1 MAKGEE
7 RENRVQPLR
16 VLCDWGVTG
25 RESEAGIWVACEF
38 DGCERGSLEV
48 LKCEMQP
55 VNGTVDIFDRQHC
68 GF

>member
-1 MAKGEE
+1 MRLE
-7 RENRVQPLR
+7 RV
-16 VLCDWGVTG
+16 DAGVTGG
-25 RESEAGIWVACEF
+25 RESEAGIGVACEF

-55 VNGTVDIFDRQHC
+55 VNGTVDVFDCQNC

>member
-1 MAKGEE
+1 VRLE
-7 RENRVQPLR
+7 RV
-16 VLCDWGVTG
+16 DAGVTRG
-25 RESEAGIWVACEF
+25 RESEAGIGAAYEF

-55 VNGTVDIFDRQHC
+55 VNGTFGVFDGQDC